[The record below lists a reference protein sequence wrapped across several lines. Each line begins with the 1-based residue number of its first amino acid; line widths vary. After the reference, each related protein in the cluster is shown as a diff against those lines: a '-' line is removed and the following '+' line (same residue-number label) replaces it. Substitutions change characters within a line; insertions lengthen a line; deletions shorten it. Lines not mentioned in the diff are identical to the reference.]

1 MLLVLS
7 YLQVANKGGYYNIKI
22 DLGLS
27 SFQNDV
33 VNGAVFT
40 FTSGIAGLFWGILAD
55 KYNRKWMWIVGCIL
69 WSCASILISF
79 TQNFAQILVVRILF
93 AIFMATSIPYSV
105 SILSDYTMPHERGIA
120 QSIFAA
126 GVYLGVGMSSISVL
140 LDNALGWR
148 NTVRVIGFICLGLAA
163 LQLLVKE
170 PVRNGT
176 NMLAGALNP
185 SSSKDGHD

>member
-1 MLLVLS
+1 MLS
-7 YLQVANKGGYYNIKI
+7 YLQVADKGSYYNIKL

-33 VNGAVFT
+33 INGAVFT
-40 FTSGIAGLFWGILAD
+40 FTNGIAGLFWGALAD
-55 KYNRKWMWIVGCIL
+55 KYNRTWIWIIGCVL
-69 WSCASILISF
+69 WSCASLLISF
-79 TQNFAQILVVRILF
+79 TQNFYQILIARILF

-105 SILSDYTMPHERGIA
+105 SLLSDFTLPNERGIA

-140 LDNALGWR
+140 LDNAIGWR
-148 NTVRVIGFICLGLAA
+148 NTVRTIAFVCIGLAA
-163 LQLLVKE
+163 LQLLVPE

-176 NMLAGALNP
+176 NMLA
-185 SSSKDGHD
+185 